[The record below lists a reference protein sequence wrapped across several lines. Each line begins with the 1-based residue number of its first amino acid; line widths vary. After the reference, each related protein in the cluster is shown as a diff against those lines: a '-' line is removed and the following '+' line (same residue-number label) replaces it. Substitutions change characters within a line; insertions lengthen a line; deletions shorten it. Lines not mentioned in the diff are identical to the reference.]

1 MWCRRARR
9 GFITIIIIIIIVIMN
24 SIHNITIT
32 ITTISISI
40 CTITYIYI
48 YIYVYIHV
56 YIYIYMWR
64 LGASQPTGR
73 PGQPARQSARQ
84 PARRQ
89 ETVRRGRATTI
100 ILVALLDPRH
110 TSSIRRKAEHG
121 CLSRALLLPVGERV
135 GDLQPA
141 SR

>member
-9 GFITIIIIIIIVIMN
+9 GFITIIIIIVIMS

-32 ITTISISI
+32 ITTIIISI

-48 YIYVYIHV
+48 YVCIYI